1 MLRKGEIEELPPS
14 KREIGDLIK
23 KAERRLEEASNED
36 NYEDTRLELAYLAI
50 LFCATA
56 SLRASGYRVTR
67 GEGHHV
73 RTIQTLKHTV
83 HVTQENVDY
92 YQSLRRA
99 RNVGVYDT
107 LLEVSS
113 IELSEAIEEAGNL
126 LKETK
131 VWLKDQYPELVE

>member
-1 MLRKGEIEELPPS
+1 MLRQGEIEELSPS
-14 KREIGDLIK
+14 RQEISDLIK
-23 KAERRLEEASNED
+23 KAERRLKEALNED

-67 GEGHHV
+67 EEGHHV
-73 RTIQTLKHTV
+73 RTINTMKYTV
-83 HVTQENVDY
+83 HVLQDRVDY

-99 RNVGVYDT
+99 RNMGVYDT
-107 LLEVSS
+107 LLEVSL
-113 IELSEAIEEAGNL
+113 IQLTEAIEEAGNL

-131 VWLKDQYPELVE
+131 AWLKDQYPELVE